1 MKSARSSII
10 GIAVVLLAA
19 LATACGKT
27 GDSGASTDGK
37 ASAVAAA
44 PAGTNQGASD
54 GKSPRASLV
63 VTTAQARSETLPAV
77 IAASG
82 AVAAWQEASVGSRS
96 SGLPIVA
103 INAEIGDTVK
113 KGQVLARLDDSTT
126 AAAVARAEAQLAQ
139 ARAREDEARIN
150 RDRAL
155 QLAERKLLSQQ
166 DVLQATTNAAA
177 ATAEVAQAAAMLR
190 SARLDHEHTRVVAPD
205 DGIVIARSA
214 TLGAVAQ
221 PGTELFRLIRQG
233 RLEWRAELTGEQ
245 LMQVRPGTV
254 ASVRSSD
261 GTEVRGKVR
270 TVAPAL
276 DNAKRIGI
284 AYVDLEP
291 SSAIRSAMYLQGE
304 LQLAE
309 RQAMTVPA
317 ASVVVR
323 DGRSYVA
330 VVAAG
335 DRVRLVP
342 VVAGRRTAD
351 RTQIESGLEAGTTV
365 VVRGAGFLNDG
376 DVVRI
381 APAG

>member
-1 MKSARSSII
+1 
-10 GIAVVLLAA
+10 
-19 LATACGKT
+19 
-27 GDSGASTDGK
+27 
-37 ASAVAAA
+37 
-44 PAGTNQGASD
+44 
-54 GKSPRASLV
+54 
-63 VTTAQARSETLPAV
+63 
-77 IAASG
+77 
-82 AVAAWQEASVGSRS
+82 
-96 SGLPIVA
+96 
-103 INAEIGDTVK
+103 
-113 KGQVLARLDDSTT
+113 
-126 AAAVARAEAQLAQ
+126 
-139 ARAREDEARIN
+139 
-150 RDRAL
+150 
-155 QLAERKLLSQQ
+155 
-166 DVLQATTNAAA
+166 
-177 ATAEVAQAAAMLR
+177 MLR

-205 DGIVIARSA
+205 DGIIIARSA

-245 LMQVRPGTV
+245 LMQVQPGTV
-254 ASVRSSD
+254 AIVRSSD

-276 DNAKRIGI
+276 DDAKRIGI

-309 RQAMTVPA
+309 RQAVTVPA

-323 DGRSYVA
+323 DGRTYVA

-351 RTQIESGLEAGTTV
+351 RTQIEGGLEAGTTV

>member
-1 MKSARSSII
+1 M
-10 GIAVVLLAA
+10 
-19 LATACGKT
+19 
-27 GDSGASTDGK
+27 
-37 ASAVAAA
+37 
-44 PAGTNQGASD
+44 
-54 GKSPRASLV
+54 KSPRTLLNIAAVASIAMLTAACGQTTDSGTGAAGQQSAGAPSTAASSKAEEGTPSRAALV
-63 VTTAQARSETLPAV
+63 VTTATARRETVPAV
-77 IAASG
+77 IQASG

-103 INAEIGDTVK
+103 INADIGDSVR

-126 AAAVARAEAQLAQ
+126 AAAVARAEAALAQ
-139 ARAREDEARIN
+139 ARAREEEARIN

-155 QLAERKLLSQQ
+155 QLAEKKLLSQQ

-177 ATAEVAQAAAMLR
+177 TTAEVAQASAVLR
-190 SARLDHEHTRVVAPD
+190 SARLDLEHTRIVAPD
-205 DGIVIARSA
+205 DGVVIARTA

-233 RLEWRAELTGEQ
+233 RLEWRAELTGEE
-245 LMQVRPGTV
+245 LLQVRPGTT
-254 ASVRSSD
+254 AIVRSSD
-261 GTEVRGKVR
+261 GTAVRGKVR
-270 TVAPAL
+270 AVAPAL
-276 DNAKRIGI
+276 DDAKRIGI

-291 SSAIRSAMYLQGE
+291 SPAIRAAMYLQGD

-309 RQAMTVPA
+309 RQAVTVPA
-317 ASVVVR
+317 ASVLVR

-330 VVAAG
+330 LLEEG
-335 DRVRLVP
+335 NRVRLAP
-342 VVAGRRTAD
+342 VVAGRRGTD
-351 RTQIESGLEAGTTV
+351 RTQIESGLEAGATV

>member
-1 MKSARSSII
+1 MKSPRNPITV
-10 GIAVVLLAA
+10 IAIA
-19 LATACGKT
+19 LVAGLVAACGKT
-27 GDSGASTDGK
+27 NPSDKT
-37 ASAVAAA
+37 AAA
-44 PAGTNQGASD
+44 ETSAGAASSATTNTDAAGGAA
-54 GKSPRASLV
+54 PRASLV
-63 VTTAQARSETLPAV
+63 VTVAKAQSEILPAV
-77 IAASG
+77 ITASG

-103 INAEIGDTVK
+103 INADIGDTVK

-155 QLAERKLLSQQ
+155 QLAEKKLLSQQ

-177 ATAEVAQAAAMLR
+177 TTAEVAQAAALLR

-205 DGIVIARSA
+205 DGIVIARGA

-221 PGTELFRLIRQG
+221 PGTELFRMIRQG
-233 RLEWRAELTGEQ
+233 RLEWRAELTGEE

-254 ASVRSSD
+254 AVVRSSD

-270 TVAPAL
+270 AVAPSL
-276 DNAKRIGI
+276 DGAKRIGI
-284 AYVDLEP
+284 AYIDLEP
-291 SSAIRSAMYLQGE
+291 STAIRAAMYLQGD

-309 RQAMTVPA
+309 RQAVTVPA

-330 VVAAG
+330 VVAEG

-351 RTQIESGLEAGTTV
+351 RTQVESGLEAGATV

>member
-1 MKSARSSII
+1 MESHDMTSPRTLISVT
-10 GIAVVLLAA
+10 AVALVAV

-27 GDSGASTDGK
+27 SQSGNDTSAQSTAG
-37 ASAVAAA
+37 AAA
-44 PAGTNQGASD
+44 ADAAAS
-54 GKSPRASLV
+54 KTPRASLV
-63 VTTAQARSETLPAV
+63 VTVAKAQSETLPGV

-82 AVAAWQEASVGSRS
+82 AVAAWQEASISSRS

-103 INAEIGDTVK
+103 INAEIGDSVK

-155 QLAERKLLSQQ
+155 QLAEKKLLSQQ

-177 ATAEVAQAAAMLR
+177 TTAEVAQAAALLR
-190 SARLDHEHTRVVAPD
+190 SARLDHEHTRVLAPD
-205 DGIVIARSA
+205 DGIVIARGA

-233 RLEWRAELTGEQ
+233 RLEWRAELTGEE
-245 LMQVRPGTV
+245 LMQVKPGTV
-254 ASVRSSD
+254 AIVRSSD

-270 TVAPAL
+270 AVAPSL
-276 DNAKRIGI
+276 DGAKRIGL
-284 AYVDLEP
+284 AYLDLEP
-291 SSAIRSAMYLQGE
+291 STAIRAAMYLQGD
-304 LQLAE
+304 LQLTE
-309 RQAMTVPA
+309 RQAVTVPA

-330 VVAAG
+330 VIAEG
-335 DRVRLVP
+335 DRVRLMP
-342 VVAGRRTAD
+342 VVAGRRSAD
-351 RTQIESGLEAGTTV
+351 RTQVESGVEAGTTV

>member
-1 MKSARSSII
+1 MKSPRIPI
-10 GIAVVLLAA
+10 TVIAVALLAA

-27 GDSGASTDGK
+27 NQSDKEPVEQSSTEATSAEAANASTAEGK
-37 ASAVAAA
+37 A
-44 PAGTNQGASD
+44 
-54 GKSPRASLV
+54 PRASLV
-63 VTTAQARSETLPAV
+63 VTVAKAQSETLPAV
-77 IAASG
+77 ITASG

-103 INAEIGDTVK
+103 INADIGDTVK
-113 KGQVLARLDDSTT
+113 KGQLLARLDDSTT

-155 QLAERKLLSQQ
+155 QLAEKKLLSQQ

-177 ATAEVAQAAAMLR
+177 TTAEVAQAAALLR

-205 DGIVIARSA
+205 DGIVIARGA

-233 RLEWRAELTGEQ
+233 RLEWRAELTGEE

-254 ASVRSSD
+254 AILRSSD

-276 DNAKRIGI
+276 DGTKRIGI

-291 SSAIRSAMYLQGE
+291 STGIRSAMYLQGE

-309 RQAMTVPA
+309 RQAVTVPA

-330 VVAAG
+330 VVADG
-335 DRVRLVP
+335 NRVQLVP
-342 VVAGRRTAD
+342 VVAGRRTSD
-351 RTQIESGLEAGTTV
+351 RTQVESGLDAGATV

>member
-1 MKSARSSII
+1 MTSTRTPFTSSAAAIL
-10 GIAVVLLAA
+10 ALLLAA
-19 LATACGKT
+19 CGGT
-27 GDSGASTDGK
+27 NGSGEDSTSPDSAGVASASANATDGPTTR
-37 ASAVAAA
+37 AA
-44 PAGTNQGASD
+44 
-54 GKSPRASLV
+54 LV
-63 VTTAQARSETLPAV
+63 VTTAAAQSQMLPAV
-77 IAASG
+77 IQASG
-82 AVAAWQEASVGSRS
+82 TVAAWQEASVGSRS

-103 INAEIGDTVK
+103 INADIGDTVR

-139 ARAREDEARIN
+139 AQARADEARIN

-155 QLAERKLLSQQ
+155 QLAGQKLLSQQ

-177 ATAEVAQAAAMLR
+177 TTAEVAQARAQLR
-190 SARLDHEHTRVVAPD
+190 SARLDHEHTRVLAPD
-205 DGIVIARSA
+205 DGVVIARVA

-233 RLEWRAELTGEQ
+233 RLEWRAELTGER
-245 LMQVRPGTV
+245 LLQVRPGTV
-254 ASVRSSD
+254 AVVRSSD
-261 GTEVRGKVR
+261 GTEVRGQVR
-270 TVAPAL
+270 AVAPAL
-276 DNAKRIGI
+276 DDARRIGL

-291 SSAIRSAMYLQGE
+291 SPSIRAAMYLQGD

-309 RQAMTVPA
+309 RQAVTVPA

-330 VVAAG
+330 TLEAG
-335 DRVRLVP
+335 NRVRLTP

-351 RTQIESGLEAGTTV
+351 RTQIESGLDAGATV

-376 DVVRI
+376 DVVRV

>member
-1 MKSARSSII
+1 MKSPHSLLSAIT
-10 GIAVVLLAA
+10 VVLVATLAA
-19 LATACGKT
+19 ACSGKTPDPGSTAPRAALVITTATA
-27 GDSGASTDGK
+27 
-37 ASAVAAA
+37 
-44 PAGTNQGASD
+44 Q
-54 GKSPRASLV
+54 
-63 VTTAQARSETLPAV
+63 SETVPAV
-77 IAASG
+77 IQVSG
-82 AVAAWQEASVGSRS
+82 AIAAWQEASVGSRS

-103 INAEIGDTVK
+103 VNADVGDTVR
-113 KGQVLARLDDSTT
+113 KGQVLARMDDSTT
-126 AAAVARAEAQLAQ
+126 AAALARAEAALAQ

-177 ATAEVAQAAAMLR
+177 TTAEVAQASALLR
-190 SARLDHEHTRVVAPD
+190 SARLDHEHTRVIAPD

-245 LMQVRPGTV
+245 LLQVRPGTV
-254 ASVRSSD
+254 AIVRSSD
-261 GTEVRGKVR
+261 GSTVSGKVR
-270 TVAPAL
+270 AVAPAL
-276 DNAKRIGI
+276 DDARRTGI

-291 SSAIRSAMYLQGE
+291 SAAIRAAMYLQGD

-309 RQAMTVPA
+309 RTAVTVPA
-317 ASVVVR
+317 ASVIVR

-330 VVAAG
+330 VVDK
-335 DRVRLVP
+335 DRVRLVS
-342 VVAGRRTAD
+342 VTAGRRTSD
-351 RTQIESGLEAGTTV
+351 RTQIDSGLEAGSV
-365 VVRGAGFLNDG
+365 VAVRGAGFLNDG